1 MTLIHTHNIV
11 IPIWSMLILIG
22 AVWACVLL
30 TLAANAGTRAIEQW
44 IIRRAMKREADAYIA
59 RVASNLPRDM
69 DGVLRCRAGDP
80 NSTISLSE
88 GS

>member
-1 MTLIHTHNIV
+1 MNLIHTHNIV

-44 IIRRAMKREADAYIA
+44 IIRRAMKKEADAYIA
-59 RVASNLPRDM
+59 GVVSDVPRGV

-80 NSTISLSE
+80 ISTISLSE